1 MQLDRRRFL
10 SGLSLTTVGLSGCVG
25 VIGGTT
31 DISISNETSDRV
43 AAGIKVTRTSGG
55 PEDVLIS
62 DRFGLLSGESK
73 EYEEVVDD
81 TQVLIEVDARQG
93 SDTIDYVKYV
103 WSDTTEDTEGT
114 DIEITANSIE
124 ISGSG
129 EVINR

>member
-1 MQLDRRRFL
+1 MQLNRRRFL
-10 SGLSLTTVGLSGCVG
+10 SGLSPTIVGLSGCVG

-31 DISISNETSDRV
+31 DISISNEASDRV

-81 TQVLIEVDARQG
+81 AQVLIEADARQG